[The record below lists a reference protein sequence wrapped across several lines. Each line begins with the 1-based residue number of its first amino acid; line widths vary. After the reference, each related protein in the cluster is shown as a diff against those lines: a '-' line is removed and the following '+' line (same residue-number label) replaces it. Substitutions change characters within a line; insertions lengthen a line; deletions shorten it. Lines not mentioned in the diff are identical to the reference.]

1 MGDALAAEVNVLV
14 GEVAGGIGFV
24 EDFGACAVPI
34 DFAAGFL
41 DAVTV
46 AIVSVSDTTGG
57 FDLAL
62 GVPSVGVVSVVEGV
76 AGSVVAEGGDLV
88 VAIGDEADTA
98 LYLATVVSRGRDVDV
113 NEVDC
118 WRRSSM
124 LLARS

>member
-1 MGDALAAEVNVLV
+1 VGDALAAEVNVLV

-41 DAVTV
+41 EAVTV

-88 VAIGDEADTA
+88 VAIGDEAEAA
-98 LYLATVVSRGRDVDV
+98 LDLAAVVGRGRDVDV
-113 NEVDC
+113 CEVDC

>member
-1 MGDALAAEVNVLV
+1 MGDAPAAEVHVLV
-14 GEVAGGIGFV
+14 GDVAGGIGFV

-76 AGSVVAEGGDLV
+76 AGSIVAKGGDLV

-118 WRRSSM
+118 
-124 LLARS
+124 

>member
-46 AIVSVSDTTGG
+46 AIVSDTASGL
-57 FDLAL
+57 DLAF
-62 GVPSVGVVSVVEGV
+62 GVPGVGVVSVVESV
-76 AGSVVAEGGDLV
+76 AGSVVAKGGDLV
-88 VAIGDEADTA
+88 VAIGDEAEAA
-98 LYLATVVSRGRDVDV
+98 LYLAAVVGRGRDVDV
-113 NEVDC
+113 CEVDC